1 MKNKTELKKTILSAV
16 VLLCCF
22 LLTAGIWSFAQYRLY
37 TKSCNERLD
46 AVIGAVLEEYPKTD
60 KNEILKIL
68 ESENPPEG
76 VLREYGIDI
85 KKDSYIAENKRLF
98 RIFTAVTL
106 LMSSFFLLSSAAVF
120 LRYNR
125 KKDRELSEI
134 TRYIEQINSRN
145 YQLNI
150 DDNTEDELSILKNE
164 IYKTTVM
171 LREAA
176 DNSLKDKAMLKDSI
190 SDISHQLRTPIT
202 SVLITLDN
210 IIDSPDMDGETRM
223 AFLRRA
229 RAEILNISFL
239 TESLLKLSK
248 FDSNTVAYINREEN
262 IYELLTEAAD
272 RVSLLADLKNV
283 AVKIS
288 GDTDDT
294 ILCDRR
300 WQTEAFANILKNCIE
315 HSAENSEIA
324 VTFEQNKVYA
334 KVEIKDCGC
343 GIDKTDLPH
352 IFERFYKG
360 KNSSKNSIGIG
371 LALSKAIIEA
381 GGGYISVSSEKNV
394 GTVFTIKYPV

>member
-343 GIDKTDLPH
+343 GIDKNDLPH

>member
-1 MKNKTELKKTILSAV
+1 MKNKTELKKTILSAA

-315 HSAENSEIA
+315 HSEENSEIA

-343 GIDKTDLPH
+343 GIDKNDLPH